1 MLPAIPEADHLEDTK
16 EESSEEA
23 KSSTSSPRSPP
34 LDITREIVRLV
45 VESSEGDLFLNHSD
59 ASRTQ
64 TEALGSTFVEEVP
77 EIETESFPEQITTAP
92 LPSADSFSSLPVG
105 PLEDL
110 PALPSS
116 EPSTRPSTPDPV
128 GESIYPKLRESHLNE
143 EAKAELSLPSAV
155 SRILLSDQDLP
166 LLSPDQSA
174 ESEYTNVSQP
184 NDDPEDEDPS
194 LSLFGDGIVQTVP
207 VAQVGLR
214 NPMFPGA
221 SGFGL
226 LLGAINSPT
235 QRFFPQGGLDI
246 NDESVHDSAVP
257 EKDNEGRSTLSIG
270 IDASAEDGGEGDK
283 GEEGWNSLS

>member
-1 MLPAIPEADHLEDTK
+1 MLSVIPETDHLEDIK
-16 EESSEEA
+16 EEGSEED
-23 KSSTSSPRSPP
+23 KSSTSPRSSP

-59 ASRTQ
+59 TSRPQ
-64 TEALGSTFVEEVP
+64 TEVLGSTFVEVP
-77 EIETESFPEQITTAP
+77 EIETGSFPEQITTAP
-92 LPSADSFSSLPVG
+92 LPSADSFSSSPVG

-110 PALPSS
+110 PALPPS

-143 EAKAELSLPSAV
+143 KAKAELRLPTGV
-155 SRILLSDQDLP
+155 SRVLLGDQDLP
-166 LLSPDQSA
+166 LPSPDQSA

-194 LSLFGDGIVQTVP
+194 LSSFGDGIVQTVP

-235 QRFFPQGGLDI
+235 QRFFPQGLDI

-257 EKDNEGRSTLSIG
+257 EKDSEGRSTLSIG
-270 IDASAEDGGEGDK
+270 IDASTEDGGEGDK

>member
-1 MLPAIPEADHLEDTK
+1 MLPTIPEADHLEDIK
-16 EESSEEA
+16 EENSEEA
-23 KSSTSSPRSPP
+23 KSSTSSPRSSP

-45 VESSEGDLFLNHSD
+45 VESSEGDLFLSHSD
-59 ASRTQ
+59 GSRPQ
-64 TEALGSTFVEEVP
+64 TEAPGSTFAP
-77 EIETESFPEQITTAP
+77 EIKMGSFPEQITTAP
-92 LPSADSFSSLPVG
+92 LPSADSFLSSPVG

-128 GESIYPKLRESHLNE
+128 GESIFPKPRESHLNKK
-143 EAKAELSLPSAV
+143 AKAELRLPSGD
-155 SRILLSDQDLP
+155 SRILLGDKDLP

-174 ESEYTNVSQP
+174 ESEYTNVSQS
-184 NDDPEDEDPS
+184 NDDLEDEDPS
-194 LSLFGDGIVQTVP
+194 LSSFGGGIVQTVP

-214 NPMFPGA
+214 SPMFPGA

-226 LLGAINSPT
+226 LLGAINSST

-246 NDESVHDSAVP
+246 NDESAHDSEVP

-283 GEEGWNSLS
+283 GEEGWNSPS